1 MELKDGL
8 NEPAT
13 ETAGDVSAK
22 EKSAGAYCSSN
33 ACMFSNY
40 YTLAF
45 LVPFLFVTA
54 YSLYQGASC
63 AASGEHACALSAVAV
78 GGLAGL
84 TSVGLVAG
92 IKKFRKST
100 LKQA

>member
-1 MELKDGL
+1 MKTTEVA
-8 NEPAT
+8 NEAANQTNDQLLPQ
-13 ETAGDVSAK
+13 ENIKGAGCA
-22 EKSAGAYCSSN
+22 AN
-33 ACMFSNY
+33 ACPFSNY

-45 LVPFLFVTA
+45 MIPFLSVTV

-63 AASGEHACALSAVAV
+63 SGQHACAVSAVAV
-78 GGLAGL
+78 GALAGL
-84 TSVGLVAG
+84 TSLGLVAG